1 MTTDVE
7 FAVVGAGVAGAATAR
22 FLAQAGRETVLLE
35 QFHVG
40 HTRGS
45 SHGASRIFRLSYDDA
60 TYVRM
65 AIDSLAL
72 WRELER
78 ESNRDLILTTGGID
92 AGKDLDAHVAAL
104 RDCGAAYEL
113 LTGAQVRERFP
124 AIALPENEPAL
135 FQPDAGIARAE
146 DAVEALVAGALGHGA
161 ELREDTLVTGLRDTG
176 GSVEI
181 QTPDEPLRARVAVV
195 AAGGWAPTLL
205 ATAGIA
211 LDVVPTRETVAY
223 FSLDQDLTVPSL
235 VEWQE
240 PAFYSLTDPG
250 RGVKAGL
257 HHAGP
262 VTDPS
267 QEGEVSEE
275 TVARLRERV
284 AALYPAADPSPR
296 RAETCIYTN
305 TSDETF
311 VLERHGRIVVG
322 SACSGHGFKF
332 APLTGRRLASLAL
345 DGSG

>member
-22 FLAQAGRETVLLE
+22 CLARAGRETVLLE

-45 SHGASRIFRLSYDDA
+45 SHGASRIFRFSYDDA
-60 TYVRM
+60 DYVRM
-65 AIDSLAL
+65 AIESLEL

-78 ESNRDLILTTGGID
+78 ESGRELIVTTGGID

-104 RDCGAAYEL
+104 TECGATYEL
-113 LTGAQVRERFP
+113 LTGAEVRERFP
-124 AIALPENEPAL
+124 VITLPEREPAL

-146 DAVEALVAGALGHGA
+146 EAVAAFVAGAVEHGA
-161 ELREDTLVTGLRDTG
+161 ELREDTPVAALRDAG
-176 GSVEI
+176 GHVEI
-181 QTPDEPLRARVAVV
+181 ETPAETLTARVAVV
-195 AAGGWAPTLL
+195 TAGGWAPGLL
-205 ATAGIA
+205 ARAGIA

-223 FSLDQDLTVPSL
+223 FSLQEDLAVPSL
-235 VEWQE
+235 VEWQN

-250 RGVKAGL
+250 KGIKAGL

-262 VTDPS
+262 LTDPS
-267 QEGEVSEE
+267 REGAVSEE
-275 TVARLRERV
+275 TVARLQERV
-284 AALYPAADPSPR
+284 ATLYPAADPTPTR
-296 RAETCIYTN
+296 TETCIYTN
-305 TSDETF
+305 TADESF
-311 VLERHGRIVVG
+311 VLERRGSIVVG